1 MSAFNQ
7 AIFFNPVFPV
17 AHLNRAIVHY
27 GLGNEKKAIEDLNTA
42 IEMGKNTSNIYFF
55 RGVLRKES
63 GDYEG
68 ALIDYDRAIDL
79 DSSYTNAIFNRS
91 VTLKMMGDYSEA
103 MVGAEAL
110 LELAPETA
118 AHWNLKGNIQMLFG
132 DYFDAINSYDEAIRE
147 DADYAEA
154 YFNRGLAYTLIYAID
169 RACSDFEDAKRL
181 GYDEAIDIQGQFC
194 GQ

>member
-1 MSAFNQ
+1 MRYTFFLLLFLSFSFLGDAQ
-7 AIFFNPVFPV
+7 TSSRSEAIRFLQDGERF
-17 AHLNRAIVHY
+17 LQ
-27 GLGNEKKAIEDLNTA
+27 
-42 IEMGKNTSNIYFF
+42 
-55 RGVLRKES
+55 RGQLTE
-63 GDYEG
+63 
-68 ALIDYDRAIDL
+68 ALDQF
-79 DSSYTNAIFNRS
+79 TNAIFNRS

-103 MVGAEAL
+103 MIGAEAL

-181 GYDEAIDIQGQFC
+181 GYDEAIEIQGQFC